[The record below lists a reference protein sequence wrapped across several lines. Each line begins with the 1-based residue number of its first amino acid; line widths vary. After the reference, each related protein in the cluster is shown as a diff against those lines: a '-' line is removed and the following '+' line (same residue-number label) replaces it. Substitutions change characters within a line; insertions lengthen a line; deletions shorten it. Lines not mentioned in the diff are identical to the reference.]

1 MASHCKE
8 FLYNDAQHEE
18 ETNSATVTGFKS
30 FETMVDAKD
39 EIVVFAMIMDSEGVK
54 KQNKTDYQQLLD
66 FREMG
71 PW

>member
-1 MASHCKE
+1 M
-8 FLYNDAQHEE
+8 
-18 ETNSATVTGFKS
+18 TGFKS
-30 FETMVDAKD
+30 FENMVDAKD

-54 KQNKTDYQQLLD
+54 KQNKKDYQQLLD

>member
-1 MASHCKE
+1 M
-8 FLYNDAQHEE
+8 
-18 ETNSATVTGFKS
+18 TGFKS
-30 FETMVDAKD
+30 FENMVDAKD